1 MKLYYT
7 LAVLVTIAGG
17 IAAVGLYLWQG
28 PSSGTGESSGTSEV
42 VQGTEPASEA
52 PGTEVAQGTEEPE
65 TETEDP
71 GPEVVEIT
79 ISAVGD
85 LTFGRNQK
93 SSYDGTF
100 DEYYDTYGADYF
112 FQNVKSI
119 FEQDDCTIGNLECV
133 LTESTDMREKTWNLK
148 GRQEYAE
155 ILPANSIDIVG
166 LGNNHIMDYNQEGV
180 DDTFAALENVGEPYA
195 ISGEWGDRYEIYET
209 EKGVKIG
216 VVAVDKVYEG
226 TAVYTYLEEGLEEL
240 RAQGADLVFALIH
253 WGTETVHYCDDSQ
266 KEMGR
271 WCIDQGYDL
280 VLGSHP
286 HVLQGIECY
295 NGKYIVYSLGNFCF
309 GGNRNPSVKETMI
322 FQQTFTFVDGALQD
336 DTSAIRAIPC
346 WISSTTEK
354 NDYCPTVL
362 TGDDAATLIGHL
374 NEYSQEF
381 GIAFDNDG
389 YLLETEP

>member
-1 MKLYYT
+1 MKKRKKRMKLYYT
-7 LAVLVTIAGG
+7 LALLVTIAGG

-52 PGTEVAQGTEEPE
+52 SGTEVAEGTEEPE

-119 FEQDDCTIGNLECV
+119 FEQDDCTIGNLECT
-133 LTESTDMREKTWNLK
+133 LTESTDRREKTWNLK

-180 DDTFAALENVGEPYA
+180 DDTFAALENVGL
-195 ISGEWGDRYEIYET
+195 
-209 EKGVKIG
+209 KIF
-216 VVAVDKVYEG
+216 
-226 TAVYTYLEEGLEEL
+226 
-240 RAQGADLVFALIH
+240 R
-253 WGTETVHYCDDSQ
+253 
-266 KEMGR
+266 R
-271 WCIDQGYDL
+271 
-280 VLGSHP
+280 
-286 HVLQGIECY
+286 
-295 NGKYIVYSLGNFCF
+295 
-309 GGNRNPSVKETMI
+309 
-322 FQQTFTFVDGALQD
+322 
-336 DTSAIRAIPC
+336 
-346 WISSTTEK
+346 
-354 NDYCPTVL
+354 
-362 TGDDAATLIGHL
+362 
-374 NEYSQEF
+374 
-381 GIAFDNDG
+381 
-389 YLLETEP
+389 

>member
-1 MKLYYT
+1 
-7 LAVLVTIAGG
+7 
-17 IAAVGLYLWQG
+17 
-28 PSSGTGESSGTSEV
+28 
-42 VQGTEPASEA
+42 VQGTEQESGAS
-52 PGTEVAQGTEEPE
+52 GTEVAEGTEEPE
-65 TETEDP
+65 TESQEP
-71 GPEVVEIT
+71 EPEVVEIT

-119 FEQDDCTIGNLECV
+119 FEQDDCTIGNLEGT
-133 LTESTDMREKTWNLK
+133 LTESTNIRASKEWNLK
-148 GRQEYAE
+148 GRQAYAE
-155 ILPANSIDIVG
+155 ILPASSIDMVG

-180 DDTFAALENVGEPYA
+180 DDTIAALENAGVPYA
-195 ISGEWGDRYEIYET
+195 ISGDWGDRYEIYET

-216 VVAVDKVYEG
+216 LVSVDKVYEG

-240 RAQGADLVFALIH
+240 RSQGADLVFAFIH
-253 WGTETVHYCDDSQ
+253 WGTETVHNCDESQ

-271 WCIDQGYDL
+271 WCIDKGYDL

-309 GGNRNPSVKETMI
+309 GGNRNPKEKETMI
-322 FQQTFTFVDGALQD
+322 FQQTFTFVDGILQD
-336 DTSAIRAIPC
+336 DSSAIRAIPC

-362 TGDDAATLIGHL
+362 TGDAAATLIGHL

-381 GIAFDNDG
+381 GLAFDNDG